1 MSGKEFRPRI
11 KIAKTKI
18 DYFLEITAFILIL
31 LLWIK
36 VIGTYSA
43 LPEIVPK
50 HYGFPGK
57 PDAYGSK
64 INIFLLPSV
73 GTVLFILLY
82 VLAYF
87 PHAFNY
93 PLKLTEKNVVT
104 VYKSAT
110 RFIRVLNL
118 YIVFAFYVISYKSLE
133 VAQQR
138 ANALGVVTVPVLI
151 IGVVVL
157 IFSFVINLSK
167 KKIVK

>member
-1 MSGKEFRPRI
+1 MSGKESRPKI

-18 DYFLEITAFILIL
+18 DYFLEIAAFILIL

-36 VIGTYSA
+36 VIRAYSA

-50 HYGFPGK
+50 HYGFSGK